1 MFIPTQSGLW
11 QVDCLRMGIP
21 LREESVLKM
30 IDLRSDTVTKP
41 TALMRQAMMAAE
53 VGDDVY
59 GEDPTVNN
67 LEELA
72 AKKIGKQAALFV
84 PTGSMG
90 NQIAIMTHC
99 ERGTEV
105 ICDAQAHIYH
115 YEMAAAG
122 LLSGVQLHPME
133 NLHNDDGLGKFPD
146 HIREPLGYLPKTSL
160 VCLENTL
167 NRGGGSVMRVEQ
179 MAVVYRLARQ
189 YGLMLHLDGA
199 RIFNAAIALHCDVT
213 EMTEFCDSVMFCL
226 SKGLCAP
233 VGSIL
238 AGTKEFI
245 AQARRYRKLLGGG
258 MRQVGVLAAAG
269 IVALSDTTHLACD
282 HDKAKAL
289 ALGLAE
295 LPGLTVDT
303 TKVKTNMVT
312 VDMKGFSVTEFL
324 ARIENAGVLAGPMG
338 HQTVRFVTHHDVN
351 MADINEAID
360 RIKRAIC

>member
-1 MFIPTQSGLW
+1 MNF
-11 QVDCLRMGIP
+11 
-21 LREESVLKM
+21 

-41 TALMRQAMMAAE
+41 TPMMRQAMMAAE

-59 GEDPTVNN
+59 GEDPTVNI
-67 LEELA
+67 LEALA
-72 AKKIGKQAALFV
+72 AKKVGKQAALFV

-105 ICDAQAHIYH
+105 ICDAQAHVFH

-122 LLSGVQLHPME
+122 LLSGVQLHPVD
-133 NLHNDDGLGKFPD
+133 NLHNDEGFGKFPD

-179 MAVVYRLARQ
+179 MAVVYRLARE
-189 YGLMLHLDGA
+189 YGLKLHLDGA
-199 RIFNAAIALHCDVT
+199 RIFNAAIAIHCDVT
-213 EMTEFCDSVMFCL
+213 EITEFCDSVMFCL

-238 AGTKEFI
+238 AGTEQFI

-269 IVALSDTTHLACD
+269 IVALSDTSHLADD
-282 HDKAKAL
+282 HKKAKKL

-303 TKVKTNMVT
+303 KRVETNMVM
-312 VDMKGFSVTEFL
+312 VDLKDVSVTDFL
-324 ARIENAGVLAGPMG
+324 ARIKELGVLAGPMG
-338 HQTVRFVTHHDVN
+338 HQTVRFVTHHDVS
-351 MADINEAID
+351 MADIDEALD
-360 RIKRAIC
+360 RIKQAVN